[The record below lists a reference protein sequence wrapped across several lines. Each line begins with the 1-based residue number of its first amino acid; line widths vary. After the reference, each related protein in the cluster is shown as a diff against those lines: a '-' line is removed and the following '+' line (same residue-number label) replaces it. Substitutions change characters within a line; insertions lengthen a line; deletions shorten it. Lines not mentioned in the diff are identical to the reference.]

1 MRELAGARADLT
13 GPWNATNHAEAPVTE
28 EEHMRTEVDDGRYPT
43 TRRTR
48 RTIGGALAAL
58 VLTIGPAVWA
68 AAASADSPATSQK
81 AIDEQSS
88 TVIPDDTAPDP
99 RYTVADKSG
108 VDYEEQLYG
117 QKAMSAYGDGS
128 RSFTFPADEQVAD
141 GAIPGWLKGLPSY
154 EASVAQGV
162 DLAGSTFYDDG
173 AIVAIPTGATAAAND
188 YCPYH
193 FVCVWEH
200 SSFRG
205 RWFRTARTDYIFCLN
220 DYGLGDEVSSWR
232 NASPNHEGSL
242 YRDTHGNG
250 PVYWM
255 PERHMASHMGSW
267 NDEAS
272 SLRLWGDQPAID
284 GCPV

>member
-1 MRELAGARADLT
+1 
-13 GPWNATNHAEAPVTE
+13 
-28 EEHMRTEVDDGRYPT
+28 MRTDVDNAKYLN

-48 RTIGGALAAL
+48 RAIGGVLAAL
-58 VLTIGPAVWA
+58 VLTIGPAVWT
-68 AAASADSPATSQK
+68 ASASASCSDSSNPKTCVFEATSQK
-81 AIDEQSS
+81 AIDEQAS

-99 RYTVADKSG
+99 RYTVADTSG

-117 QKAMSAYGDGS
+117 QQAMSAYGDGS

-141 GAIPGWLKGLPSY
+141 SAIPDWLKVLPSY
-154 EASVAQGV
+154 QASVAQGV

-188 YCPYH
+188 YCPYR
-193 FVCVWEH
+193 FVCVWED

-205 RWFRTARTDYIFCLN
+205 RWFRTSRTDYIYCLN
-220 DYGLGDEVSSWR
+220 DYGLGDEISSWR